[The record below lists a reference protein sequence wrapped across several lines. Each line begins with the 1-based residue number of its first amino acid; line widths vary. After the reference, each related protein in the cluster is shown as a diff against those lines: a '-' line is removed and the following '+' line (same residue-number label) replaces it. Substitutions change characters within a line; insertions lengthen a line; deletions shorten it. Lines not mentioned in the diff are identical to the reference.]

1 MSINS
6 SVSAAELR
14 QFIEKVE
21 RLDEDKAEIQNH
33 IKDVLSEAKAQGFDA
48 KVLRQ
53 VVRIRK
59 IDKAKLD
66 EHEELMDM
74 YKHALGMI

>member
-33 IKDVLSEAKAQGFDA
+33 IKDVLSKGSGF
-48 KVLRQ
+48 
-53 VVRIRK
+53 
-59 IDKAKLD
+59 
-66 EHEELMDM
+66 
-74 YKHALGMI
+74 